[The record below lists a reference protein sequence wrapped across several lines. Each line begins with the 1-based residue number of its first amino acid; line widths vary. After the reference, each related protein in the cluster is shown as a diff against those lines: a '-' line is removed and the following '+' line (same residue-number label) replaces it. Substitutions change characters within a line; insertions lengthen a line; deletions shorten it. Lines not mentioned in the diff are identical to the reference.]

1 MVCLCVNSFFSSL
14 AAIVT
19 MLLGFQQVEGG
30 LSLWI
35 ASGSLVLLC
44 VLVLHTFVRRK
55 RTVVDTYAALASEI
69 ELEMDSIDPNLD
81 FSFS

>member
-1 MVCLCVNSFFSSL
+1 MNSFFSSL

>member
-1 MVCLCVNSFFSSL
+1 MCVWCVVCLCVNSFFSSL

-30 LSLWI
+30 PSLWI

-69 ELEMDSIDPNLD
+69 ELEMDSIRI
-81 FSFS
+81 